1 MQTLIQGAR
10 DPEDSGSAT
19 RGRPFTRRPRE
30 QPGAAEPEVVLD
42 RYRLLERLGAGGFG
56 IVWRAHDELLH
67 REVAV
72 KRIWLGP
79 GDAERASREAHAAA
93 RLSHPAIVA
102 LYEAYTQGEAFYLV
116 SELVHGSTLA
126 RLIAAGELDDEQVVA
141 IGLALVGALEHAHE
155 RGVVHRD
162 IKPQNVLVP
171 EPPGDPAAK
180 LTDFG
185 GASIAGEDALTRTG
199 DVLGTLA
206 YMAPEQSE
214 GREVGEQA
222 DLYSLALVLYEA
234 FSGLHPVR
242 GATPAATARRIG
254 TRLEPLAR
262 HRRDLPR
269 ELTGAI
275 DCALAASPRE
285 RGELADLRPALEDA
299 LARWDG
305 RESGEPPSA
314 RPARSRPMPAAPA
327 WEEAPAEHL
336 PHGRALPHDPA
347 VAHNGAVAHHR
358 AVPRRRLQD
367 PLSAPTAE
375 APAPAPAPAA
385 APGLPRLLWGGL
397 ALALI
402 AWQLAVGRA
411 GLALALAAGLAALA
425 AMPTEQGTRRVS
437 ALWAL
442 GLAAPALGVVG
453 LAGAYPA
460 LAGQARRWRSR
471 LALGAVGYWWLVLA
485 EPLLGRR
492 LWLGAPAGTPST
504 AVWEGS
510 IATAASHVVGPL
522 LTLGTLSG
530 AALWGAGALV
540 LPWFVR
546 GRRAALDVIAAT
558 VWSALLAGAAVRLDS
573 GPAALAHPSPR
584 GLVLGAVLGGMA
596 AVGARALRGPV

>member
-1 MQTLIQGAR
+1 MESTQTLIQGAH
-10 DPEDSGSAT
+10 DPEESGSLA
-19 RGRPFTRRPRE
+19 RRRPFSRRPRE
-30 QPGAAEPEVVLD
+30 EPGPAEPQVVLD

-56 IVWRAHDELLH
+56 VVWRAHDELLH
-67 REVAV
+67 RQVAV

-126 RLIAAGELDDEQVVA
+126 KLIAAGELEDEQVLA
-141 IGLALVGALEHAHE
+141 IGLALLSALEHAHE

-171 EPPGDPAAK
+171 DPPGDPAAK

-234 FSGLHPVR
+234 FSGLNPVR

-269 ELTGAI
+269 ELTRAI
-275 DCALAASPRE
+275 DCALSPSPAE
-285 RGELADLRPALEDA
+285 RGELADLRPALQDA
-299 LARWDG
+299 LEMG
-305 RESGEPPSA
+305 RLAGGPEHRPLRSA
-314 RPARSRPMPAAPA
+314 PTLAAPS
-327 WEEAPAEHL
+327 WEQAPPQRRV
-336 PHGRALPHDPA
+336 PHHADPPH
-347 VAHNGAVAHHR
+347 
-358 AVPRRRLQD
+358 
-367 PLSAPTAE
+367 PLHEPTAE
-375 APAPAPAPAA
+375 ATAPAPPAPGA
-385 APGLPRLLWGGL
+385 APGLPRLLW
-397 ALALI
+397 
-402 AWQLAVGRA
+402 A
-411 GLALALAAGLAALA
+411 GLALALLAWQLATGRPGLALLLAAGLLALA
-425 AMPTEQGTRRVS
+425 VMPSEQGTRRVS

-442 GLAAPALGVVG
+442 GLAAPALGVIG
-453 LAGAYPA
+453 LAGAFPA
-460 LAGQARRWRSR
+460 LAGQARRWRAR
-471 LALGAVGYWWLVLA
+471 LTLGALGYWWLALA

-492 LWLGAPAGTPST
+492 LWLGPPAGTPSP
-504 AVWEGS
+504 AVWEKLHRHRRKPCPGP
-510 IATAASHVVGPL
+510 ASDAGDAERGGPVGHRRHGP
-522 LTLGTLSG
+522 
-530 AALWGAGALV
+530 ALAGARPACGPGHGRRHRLV
-540 LPWFVR
+540 GSAGRW
-546 GRRAALDVIAAT
+546 RRAA
-558 VWSALLAGAAVRLDS
+558 
-573 GPAALAHPSPR
+573 
-584 GLVLGAVLGGMA
+584 
-596 AVGARALRGPV
+596 